1 MNSAGR
7 NPAGPRLEDIAP
19 STSKTRL
26 LGPFG
31 EDDLLA
37 PTLAAEIAE
46 RSLRTIRRAYAN
58 GTLRAYRDGSGRGV
72 RIRYGDLRDWLLREP
87 ITPTPTPKPSTERP
101 LGRID
106 PARRHPAEGPSENL
120 ALLNAARERRR
131 GSSRRAGAAELR
143 AEDPRGSS
151 RA

>member
-1 MNSAGR
+1 MGSGGR
-7 NPAGPRLEDIAP
+7 NTDASRLGDIVP
-19 STSKTRL
+19 STSPTRA
-26 LGPFG
+26 LGPFRD
-31 EDDLLA
+31 DDLVA

-46 RSLRTIRRAYAN
+46 RSLRTIRRAYGN
-58 GTLRAYRDGSGRGV
+58 GTLRAYRDGGGRGV

-87 ITPTPTPKPSTERP
+87 IIPAPTASTERP

-106 PARRHPAEGPSENL
+106 PARRRRAEGPSENL

-131 GSSRRAGAAELR
+131 SSRGRAGGVGLR
-143 AEDPRGSS
+143 AGVRQGPS

>member
-1 MNSAGR
+1 MSSGGR
-7 NPAGPRLEDIAP
+7 NPHGLRLDDIAP
-19 STSKTRL
+19 STSQTRA

-31 EDDLLA
+31 DDDLLA

-46 RSLRTIRRAYAN
+46 RSLRTIRRAYGN

-87 ITPTPTPKPSTERP
+87 ITPTPTAEQSAEAP
-101 LGRID
+101 LGRIE
-106 PARRHPAEGPSENL
+106 PARRRPTEAPSENL

-131 GSSRRAGAAELR
+131 GSSGRAGAAGLR
-143 AEDPRGSS
+143 AGAPRGSS
-151 RA
+151 RV